1 MVHLRISLILH
12 VVFDKATLCLRIFHH
27 ERFARNFSKLGGRGG
42 GCSQPVYHGCD
53 QIHQRRVNSLSLP
66 RKLTTATLW
75 AIKYVTVIV

>member
-27 ERFARNFSKLGGRGG
+27 ERFARKFSKLGGRGG
-42 GCSQPVYHGCD
+42 CSQPLYHGSD

-66 RKLTTATLW
+66 RKLTTATLG